1 MQINRYHQSIVS
13 HAILL
18 SCMLCCAKQP
28 SEPHNILIRFKIR
41 SAKQTY
47 NKQKHSTVYLAFW
60 TCFHSKTCL
69 SSALSIYC
77 KASHLNCTFHVQ
89 SFECCAIH
97 SILPQSLSLFSFCQC
112 TQQIT
117 SLITSRKKTPE
128 STEIHV
134 WFSVIFSMRDFS
146 VEFSNL
152 KSIKCKWWFEHAV
165 VAADLTKSERIL
177 DGISLQEHSINYEIR
192 TNLYIDA
199 VWTHAN

>member
-77 KASHLNCTFHVQ
+77 KASHLNCTFRTFNHSSVAQ
-89 SFECCAIH
+89 FILFSLNLSLSSPSVNVHNKLLHWLRQEKKRQNQQKSMFDFRLYFPCAI
-97 SILPQSLSLFSFCQC
+97 SVLNLAISNQLNVSDGLSTRLSLP
-112 TQQIT
+112 T
-117 SLITSRKKTPE
+117 
-128 STEIHV
+128 
-134 WFSVIFSMRDFS
+134 
-146 VEFSNL
+146 
-152 KSIKCKWWFEHAV
+152 
-165 VAADLTKSERIL
+165 
-177 DGISLQEHSINYEIR
+177 
-192 TNLYIDA
+192 
-199 VWTHAN
+199 